1 MANERGCLRRRPGG
15 RDISRYVAYLQL
27 YPVSQ
32 TRVVETCVLPL
43 ISPVAPDTDDFRA
56 AGVSTVRPSL
66 AFPDARVI
74 LEVAFASALHIRGL
88 GRATLAIPLMSRR

>member
-1 MANERGCLRRRPGG
+1 MWTDTYLGPP
-15 RDISRYVAYLQL
+15 DIITHDAGTQFN
-27 YPVSQ
+27 
-32 TRVVETCVLPL
+32 
-43 ISPVAPDTDDFRA
+43 TDDFRA